1 MKTRLLGTI
10 LLVAAL
16 AGVGAAQELDAV
28 VEVNVD
34 RLPNKHKDILSKFG
48 DDVERYLNESRFT
61 GEPWNYE
68 RINCSF
74 AIIFQSGGDDLQYS
88 AQVVVRSSR
97 KIYQSDKYSPMLAVN
112 DGGWSFQFER
122 NQTFYF
128 SPNQFSPLESFLDY
142 YAYLIIALEL
152 DSWDPL
158 AGGSFYQA
166 ANQIATQ
173 GNSSSY
179 STGWESVTGK
189 YNRLDMAANA
199 LSETYRPFREAIA
212 DYHYGLDMIIYKG
225 DRAGGQK
232 YMASLVETLYD
243 IRSRIDM
250 RSVFVKSFFDA
261 KYVEIADY
269 LSDYPD
275 ESIFEKLKK
284 IDPQHIGA
292 YNEVLDAR

>member
-1 MKTRLLGTI
+1 MITRLLAT
-10 LLVAAL
+10 VAAVATL
-16 AGVGAAQELDAV
+16 VGVGAAQELDAV

-34 RLPNKHKDILSKFG
+34 RLQNKHKDIVAEFAS
-48 DDVERYLNESRFT
+48 DVQRYLNESRFT

-68 RINCSF
+68 PINCSF
-74 AIIFQSGGDDLQYS
+74 AIIFQSGNDDLQYS
-88 AQVVVRSSR
+88 AQVIVRSSR

-112 DGGWSFQFER
+112 DGGWSFPYER
-122 NQTFYF
+122 NQTLYF
-128 SPNQFSPLESFLDY
+128 SPNRFAPIESFLDY
-142 YAYLIIALEL
+142 YANMIIALEL

-158 AGGSFYQA
+158 AGGPFYQA

-179 STGWESVTGK
+179 SSGWESVTGK
-189 YNRLDMAANA
+189 YNRLDMASNA
-199 LSETYRPFREAIA
+199 ISETYRPFREAIA

-243 IRSRIDM
+243 MRSRIDM
-250 RSVFVKSFFDA
+250 RSVFVKAFFDA

-275 ESIFEKLKK
+275 ASIFEKLKK
-284 IDPQHIGA
+284 IDPQHIGK